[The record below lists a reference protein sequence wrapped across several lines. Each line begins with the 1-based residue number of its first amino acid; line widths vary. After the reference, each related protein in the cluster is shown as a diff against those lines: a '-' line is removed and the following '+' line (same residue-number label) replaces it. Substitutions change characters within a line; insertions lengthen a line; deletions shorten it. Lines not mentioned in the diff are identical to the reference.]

1 MKQIEYVSFN
11 KQTYAII
18 LRSKYDDEG
27 IKFFTPN
34 DFSQQLGYMKR
45 AKGYIILPHIHKSV
59 ERKVENTQEVLFIK
73 SGKIRVDFYDNDKNY
88 LESRVLME
96 GDFLLLAYGA
106 HGFEM
111 LEATEMIEI
120 KTGPYVEE
128 MDKSRFHNIDKT
140 KIKIKK

>member
-59 ERKVENTQEVLFIK
+59 ERKVENTQEVQDFI
-73 SGKIRVDFYDNDKNY
+73 I
-88 LESRVLME
+88 L
-96 GDFLLLAYGA
+96 
-106 HGFEM
+106 
-111 LEATEMIEI
+111 I
-120 KTGPYVEE
+120 KP
-128 MDKSRFHNIDKT
+128 R
-140 KIKIKK
+140 